1 MKTTALKKLA
11 KVWWYVIFTAMI
23 LDMIIVCN
31 PNLDRKLIPH
41 MAFFGLFKCGWLY
54 FSFDRIFKPTKP

>member
-1 MKTTALKKLA
+1 MKLPTYKKLSI
-11 KVWWYVIFTAMI
+11 VWWYVIFSAMI
-23 LDMIIVCN
+23 LDMVIMFH

-41 MAFFGLFKCGWLY
+41 MAFFGIVKCGWLY